1 MNDAITRA
9 RALQFL
15 KCYRDEIELLTKAAS
30 ENVHDHNPLVTD
42 TELLDATKRLLQ
54 ELEER
59 ATDHPG
65 IQELRLYVR
74 KAIGSENHSRYIAAM
89 LCAELSA
96 EHYIFELDLKW
107 NSAP

>member
-1 MNDAITRA
+1 MDNAITRA
-9 RALQFL
+9 RALQLL
-15 KCYRDEIELLTKAAS
+15 KCYRHKIELLSKVAS
-30 ENVHDHNPLVTD
+30 ENVHDHYPLVTD
-42 TELLDATKRLLQ
+42 VKLLNATKSLLQ
-54 ELEER
+54 DLEKE
-59 ATDHPG
+59 ATEHPG

-96 EHYIFELDLKW
+96 EHYIFEMDLKW